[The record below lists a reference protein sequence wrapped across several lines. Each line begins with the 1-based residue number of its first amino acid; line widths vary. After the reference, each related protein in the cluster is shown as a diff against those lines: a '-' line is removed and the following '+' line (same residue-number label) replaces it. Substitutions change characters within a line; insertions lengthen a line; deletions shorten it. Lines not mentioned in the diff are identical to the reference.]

1 MINLIDDRISSMPR
15 PLTNLDLDLVRT
27 FVTIASVG
35 NFTRAAETLRRQQS
49 TISLQVQRLED
60 ALGQKLIDRNPRSVR
75 LTSEG
80 EIFLAYARRL
90 LDLNDEVVARVS
102 EPYMQGVVRLGTP
115 EDFATRHLPDVLARF
130 AQAYPAVA
138 LEVTCDLTLNL
149 LERFHKGAFDL
160 ALIKR
165 ERLSDAGGIRVW
177 REPLVWVRA
186 NRDFWTTEGLLP
198 LVVSPAPC
206 VYRKRATEAL
216 DRARRR
222 WRIAYTCGS
231 LAGSLAAVKAGLGMT
246 VLPKDMVPPDLHI
259 IDGRPLPDLKD
270 TEIALLQKERLSV
283 PAQRLKEHVVRS
295 LG

>member
-1 MINLIDDRISSMPR
+1 MPR

-27 FVTIASVG
+27 LVTIASVG

-60 ALGQKLIDRNPRSVR
+60 ALGQKLINRTPRSVR

-80 EIFLAYARRL
+80 EMFLGHARRL
-90 LDLNDEVVARVS
+90 LDLNDEVVARVN
-102 EPYMQGVVRLGTP
+102 EPHMQGVVRLGTP
-115 EDFATRHLPDVLARF
+115 EDFATRHLPSVLARF

-149 LERFHKGAFDL
+149 LDRFRKGAFDV

-165 ERLSDAGGIRVW
+165 ERISDAGGIRVW

-186 NRDFWTTEGLLP
+186 DRDFWASEGQLP

-216 DRARRR
+216 DRARRP

-259 IDGRPLPDLKD
+259 IDGKPLPDLKD
-270 TEIALLQKERLSV
+270 TEIALLQRERLSL
-283 PAQRLKEHVVRS
+283 PAGRLRDHIIGS